1 MFTSSNVYYDYRP
14 VITNGSNNIG
24 NVSNN
29 NNNSVAMEVEDD
41 STKRQQTRFLEKQ
54 NIKRKRCLLKDD
66 PVPGYMNGFKRS
78 REDFAFRDGVDKR
91 LFNRAG
97 EEQRLPSPGAPATTT
112 TESEHHG
119 LFQMYHEPLLCLSP
133 AAADFECRR
142 ISYHHSPAAM
152 AMTGNLKLQPANSSN
167 YSCSS
172 KELEDMLLLTHGC
185 SSYHHQATAAVGSSD
200 GCYDEAEF

>member
-78 REDFAFRDGVDKR
+78 REETVLTNVFSIVQEK
-91 LFNRAG
+91 
-97 EEQRLPSPGAPATTT
+97 
-112 TESEHHG
+112 
-119 LFQMYHEPLLCLSP
+119 
-133 AAADFECRR
+133 
-142 ISYHHSPAAM
+142 
-152 AMTGNLKLQPANSSN
+152 SN
-167 YSCSS
+167 
-172 KELEDMLLLTHGC
+172 GC
-185 SSYHHQATAAVGSSD
+185 HHQVHQQQQQQNPNTMDFSRCTMSRFYA
-200 GCYDEAEF
+200 